1 MSTVVFVEAV
11 EAQPQNCSWKGG
23 MGRGLWLVILMKIS
37 EKFRNDI
44 QGQKKKKNPY
54 LRILI

>member
-44 QGQKKKKNPY
+44 QGQKKKKIPT
-54 LRILI
+54 